1 MAAERFSAK
10 FSPRSFCEFTQTAWD
25 IFSCQIGHFQ
35 LCIII
40 GSSFVFVIGMHDV
53 SLFFQLAEITA
64 TTVENGDV
72 TLFAGSGAISSC
84 DSSGFNFFLQIGE
97 EALLCYLVVTCRNST
112 NSRYRGKISGRKARF
127 SFQNSDL
134 WSLKG
139 FLENWG
145 CASSGW
151 GFFVRMNEL
160 FRAHD
165 STLIE
170 NSSD

>member
-97 EALLCYLVVTCRNST
+97 EVLLCYLVVTCRNST
-112 NSRYRGKISGRKARF
+112 NSSYRGKNFWKKGEIFIPKLRPLVPKGIPGKLGMRF
-127 SFQNSDL
+127 FRMRIFCQNEWVIPSP
-134 WSLKG
+134 
-139 FLENWG
+139 
-145 CASSGW
+145 
-151 GFFVRMNEL
+151 R
-160 FRAHD
+160 
-165 STLIE
+165 
-170 NSSD
+170 